1 MKRSLLLFAS
11 IFAFGFLAILSQL
24 VPSAATQAHPASDH
38 AAVPQAT
45 VTVEPLPPG
54 AVDVPFASNLEYP
67 IAMTFDS
74 AGRLFYTEK
83 RTNASPNQG
92 RVRLIVGGVVQP
104 SPVITFSIDS
114 SSERGLLGITLD
126 PDFSTNHL
134 VYVYYTAPGS
144 ATTNNVARFQEV
156 NGTGI
161 NPTIIF
167 SSTQTAGNHN
177 GGNIHF
183 GPDGKLY
190 VSIGDNANA
199 ANAQDVTVKNG
210 KMHRLNPD
218 GSPAPGNPVFTQT
231 GALPSLFAI
240 GLRNSFDFTFDPLTS
255 YLFASE
261 NGPGCDDEMNRI
273 VGGYNYGWR
282 ANYPCDDGNPS
293 PTYNTIPPL
302 WYLPTG
308 LCCQAP
314 TGIEVY
320 SGTSVPQWQNG
331 LFMCTYNNGQLRHF
345 SLDPTRTQVI
355 TEAVVSGVT
364 CNMDIAT
371 GPDGAFYYI
380 EGGGYSAG
388 TIHRIAGTGPTAT
401 PGVPTPSATPGV
413 PTETPTPA
421 TPSPTIT
428 PGGPTPCSITFN
440 DVPVGSTFYPW
451 IRCLACR
458 GIVGGY
464 PCGGPGEPC
473 PGAYYRPNNDVT
485 RGQVSK
491 IVSESAAFSDPVPST
506 QQTFEDV
513 PPSGTFWLWVER
525 LSTRGIIS
533 GYPCGGPFEPCIGP
547 DNRPYFRPNNNVTR
561 GQLSKITSGAAGWT
575 ETPTGQTFE
584 DVPPS
589 QTFYL
594 TIERMAARGII
605 QGYPCGGPFEPC
617 VGPGNHA
624 YFRPNNPATRGQMAK
639 IAAEAFYPNCQ
650 TPAER

>member
-1 MKRSLLLFAS
+1 MKNSLLLFAS
-11 IFAFGFLAILSQL
+11 LLAAGFLAILSQL
-24 VPSAATQAHPASDH
+24 APPAATLAQPATTGG
-38 AAVPQAT
+38 AAPQAT

-54 AVDVPFASNLEYP
+54 AVDLPYASNLEYP

-74 AGRLFYTEK
+74 TGRLFYTEK
-83 RTNASPNQG
+83 RTNASAGLG
-92 RVRLIVGGVVQP
+92 RVRLIVGGVVQAT
-104 SPVITFSIDS
+104 PVITFNIDS
-114 SSERGLLGITLD
+114 SVERGLLGITLD
-126 PDFSTNHL
+126 PNFSSNHY

-144 ATTNNVARFQEV
+144 VTTNNVARFQEV
-156 NGTGI
+156 NGNGI

-190 VSIGDNANA
+190 VSIGDNATA

-210 KMHRLNPD
+210 KIHRLNPD

-240 GLRNSFDFTFDPLTS
+240 GLRNSFDFTFDPVTNF
-255 YLFASE
+255 LFASE

-282 ANYPCDDGNPS
+282 ANYPCDDPNPS

-302 WYLPTG
+302 WYLPSG
-308 LCCQAP
+308 QCCQAP

-320 SGTSVPQWQNG
+320 SGTSVPQWHNG
-331 LFMCTYNNGQLRHF
+331 LFMCTYNNGELRHF
-345 SLDPTRTQVI
+345 YLDPTRTQVI
-355 TEAVVSGVT
+355 TEAAVSGVT

-380 EGGGYSAG
+380 EGGGYIAG
-388 TIHRIAGTGPTAT
+388 TIHRVTGTGPTAT
-401 PGVPTPSATPGV
+401 PGVP
-413 PTETPTPA
+413 
-421 TPSPTIT
+421 SPTVT
-428 PGGPTPCSITFN
+428 PGGPTPCPIQFN
-440 DVPVGSTFYPW
+440 DVPVGSTFYTW
-451 IRCLACR
+451 IHCLACR
-458 GIVGGY
+458 GIVSGY
-464 PCGGPGEPC
+464 TCGGPGEPC
-473 PGAYYRPNNDVT
+473 PGQYYRPNNNVT

-491 IVSESAAFSDPVPST
+491 IVSASAQFTDPVPST
-506 QQTFEDV
+506 QQTFQDV
-513 PPSGTFWLWVER
+513 PPGSTFHVWIER
-525 LSTRGIIS
+525 LATRGIIS
-533 GYPCGGPFEPCIGP
+533 GYPCGGPFEPCVAP
-547 DNRPYFRPNNNVTR
+547 TNRPYFRPNNNVTR

-575 ETPTGQTFE
+575 ETPTGQTFQ
-584 DVPPS
+584 DVPPG

-594 TIERMAARGII
+594 YIERMAARSII
-605 QGYPCGGPFEPC
+605 QGYPCGGVSEPC
-617 VGPGNHA
+617 VAPTNRP

-650 TPAER
+650 TPAKR

>member
-1 MKRSLLLFAS
+1 
-11 IFAFGFLAILSQL
+11 
-24 VPSAATQAHPASDH
+24 
-38 AAVPQAT
+38 
-45 VTVEPLPPG
+45 
-54 AVDVPFASNLEYP
+54 
-67 IAMTFDS
+67 
-74 AGRLFYTEK
+74 
-83 RTNASPNQG
+83 
-92 RVRLIVGGVVQP
+92 
-104 SPVITFSIDS
+104 VITFSIDS

-199 ANAQDVTVKNG
+199 ANAQNVAVKNG

-401 PGVPTPSATPGV
+401 PGVPTPSATPGL

-525 LSTRGIIS
+525 LATRGIIS

-594 TIERMAARGII
+594 TIERMAVRGII
-605 QGYPCGGPFEPC
+605 SGYPCGGPFEPC
-617 VGPGNHA
+617 VGPGNRP
-624 YFRPNNPATRGQMAK
+624 YFRPNNPATRGQMSK